1 MEPESPSS
9 AKSEETSSGS
19 KFSERAENTKLVR
32 VLRTISV
39 GEERGKYIDERTVRF
54 KYYNAFNYS
63 LLSRNSGE
71 VNLTLGIT
79 SPNRGEGK
87 TLIACNLAVSLA
99 MGSQKKTC
107 LIDLNVHNPQLHR
120 IFGVPQTPGLLDALR
135 DTTIHVSPTAVEHL
149 TVLTSGIP
157 SAGPD
162 PRPQDT
168 ALPIRHVQ
176 LSPTPFLGLEQLTA
190 FRDILY
196 SLEQAY
202 DFIIVDMPAISNQ
215 GVPVLFANQ
224 LNGLLV
230 VVDTLRT
237 KKEDLDSMFRSI
249 NKNQVLGF
257 VYNRYKDDFVS

>member
-1 MEPESPSS
+1 MEPESTAQP
-9 AKSEETSSGS
+9 KSDEQNSGQRGPQT
-19 KFSERAENTKLVR
+19 EENTKLVR
-32 VLRTISV
+32 VLRTIVVS
-39 GEERGKYIDERTVRF
+39 EDRGKYVDERTVRF

-99 MGSQKKTC
+99 MGSQKKTI
-107 LIDLNVHNPQLHR
+107 LIDLNVQNPQLHR
-120 IFGVPQTPGLLDALR
+120 IFGIPQTPGLLDALR
-135 DTTIHVSPTAVEHL
+135 DTTIHVSKSAIEHL
-149 TVLTSGIP
+149 SVLTSGIP
-157 SAGPD
+157 SAAPD
-162 PRPQDT
+162 PRPHEKSLPVPVDRT
-168 ALPIRHVQ
+168 AQ
-176 LSPTPFLGLEQLTA
+176 SPFLGLEQLTA

-230 VVDTLRT
+230 VVDTMRT
-237 KKEDLDSMFRSI
+237 KKENIDAMFRSI

-257 VYNRYKDDFVS
+257 VYNRYRDDFSS